1 MSVKLKE
8 IIGRLEILSQLAE
21 EAFKDSPSE
30 MELVMID
37 RADVEAFRE
46 ATAILDD
53 VAHVRRLM
61 GREDE

>member
-1 MSVKLKE
+1 MKLKE

-46 ATAILDD
+46 AVAILDG

-61 GREDE
+61 GRDDEG